1 MPVFSGQIRL
11 DYDSDSDDEELVK
24 HKPIRSGVLA
34 SSTDSLLSQCPTT
47 EHLPSLI
54 ASARSKEV
62 VVVEAVADDE
72 PLPTAA
78 DTVVEDPECDEALAA
93 LAEEALPSRAENPD
107 VWSDAP
113 VSSSSSETSSSSK
126 RRASRA
132 VRGRSGRRHR
142 RDSGVS
148 GRALRLVEAAELG
161 PWPSSTFSKLCNL
174 LKDAPPPPV
183 HVRLTLRRAWSRPA
197 LQLQMQCPGLKD
209 GSATLEQYEVFA
221 DRPEDAAA
229 LLSKI
234 ALQPLSASEA
244 AAADDTDADADAD
257 AEEAPAG
264 SLTAWPWSLVVGI

>member
-1 MPVFSGQIRL
+1 M
-11 DYDSDSDDEELVK
+11 
-24 HKPIRSGVLA
+24 
-34 SSTDSLLSQCPTT
+34 
-47 EHLPSLI
+47 
-54 ASARSKEV
+54 
-62 VVVEAVADDE
+62 VEPVADEE

-93 LAEEALPSRAENPD
+93 LAEEALPPRPANPEAS
-107 VWSDAP
+107 SDAP
-113 VSSSSSETSSSSK
+113 APSSSSETSSSSK
-126 RRASRA
+126 KRASRA

-142 RDSGVS
+142 RDSGIS
-148 GRALRLVEAAELG
+148 GRALRLVEAAQLG

-183 HVRLTLRRAWSRPA
+183 LVRLTLRRAWSRPA

-209 GSATLEQYEVFA
+209 GSATLEQHEVFA

-229 LLSKI
+229 LLSRI

-244 AAADDTDADADAD
+244 AAADDTDADAD

>member
-1 MPVFSGQIRL
+1 M
-11 DYDSDSDDEELVK
+11 
-24 HKPIRSGVLA
+24 
-34 SSTDSLLSQCPTT
+34 
-47 EHLPSLI
+47 
-54 ASARSKEV
+54 
-62 VVVEAVADDE
+62 VEPVADEE

-93 LAEEALPSRAENPD
+93 LAEEALLPHAENPE

-126 RRASRA
+126 KRASRA

-142 RDSGVS
+142 RDSVRRVPSLPPCPSPSPPHPSTPLTPSPLSPSPFPSPPAQGVS

-197 LQLQMQCPGLKD
+197 LQLQIQCPSLKD
-209 GSATLEQYEVFA
+209 GSATLEQHEVFA

-244 AAADDTDADADAD
+244 AAADDTDADA
-257 AEEAPAG
+257 EEAPAG